1 METISDL
8 QQLSLKNLYLSN
20 SSNQLTRTIEYTITQ
35 GTGDQKFLVA
45 LIFKDILLSYKE
57 QCTEEIDQIQIGEC
71 ALVLVAN

>member
-8 QQLSLKNLYLSN
+8 RELSLKNLYLAN

-35 GTGDQKFLVA
+35 GTGDQKFMVA
-45 LIFKDILLSYKE
+45 LVFKDILLSYKDE
-57 QCTEEIDQIQIGEC
+57 GTEEIDQIQIGEC